1 MVLPKLSRFKIAN
14 KSLSCPKPKP
24 EPMVSQSQR
33 LCQSEPTLPVVFYWS
48 EPESESVVEVTWSH
62 TAIHSDSETGSWS
75 SFSDSDTDA

>member
-14 KSLSCPKPKP
+14 KKLSCPESKS

-33 LCQSEPTLPVVFYWS
+33 LCQSEPTLPVFYWS
-48 EPESESVVEVTWSH
+48 EPESEPVVEMTWSH

-75 SFSDSDTDA
+75 SFSDSDADA